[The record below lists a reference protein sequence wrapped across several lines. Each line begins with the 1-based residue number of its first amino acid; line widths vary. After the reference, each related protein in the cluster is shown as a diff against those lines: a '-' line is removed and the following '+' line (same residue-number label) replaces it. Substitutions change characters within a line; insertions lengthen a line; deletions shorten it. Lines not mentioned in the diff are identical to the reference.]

1 LPFILSYAAS
11 KDSSQAEQSVHAS
24 SREYGSTF
32 NSSRIVGSVDY
43 NANVGITRK
52 AEDYTPVTFEKQD
65 PFLSSGYP
73 TTYTRSRP
81 SFLDSIGVQ
90 RVSPTPTTQAS
101 YGEPAKANEPSSNSN
116 YQGSFLPQPNQ
127 QSTGSS
133 AVDIS
138 FTLGSQEYNNEKGS
152 YGNSTAPD
160 FSVSKEERNLQ
171 NGNQTF
177 QKFTTHGKDDDFSA
191 LEQVINA
198 KPCLI

>member
-11 KDSSQAEQSVHAS
+11 KDSSEAEQSVHAN

-32 NSSRIVGSVDY
+32 NSSRIVDTVDY

-52 AEDYTPVTFEKQD
+52 AEDYTPVSFEKQD

-81 SFLDSIGVQ
+81 SFFDSIGVQ
-90 RVSPTPTTQAS
+90 RASPTPTTQAS
-101 YGEPAKANEPSSNSN
+101 YGEPAKANEPSTNSN

-133 AVDIS
+133 AADIS

>member
-1 LPFILSYAAS
+1 LILLVY
-11 KDSSQAEQSVHAS
+11 KE
-24 SREYGSTF
+24 
-32 NSSRIVGSVDY
+32 
-43 NANVGITRK
+43 
-52 AEDYTPVTFEKQD
+52 
-65 PFLSSGYP
+65 
-73 TTYTRSRP
+73 
-81 SFLDSIGVQ
+81 
-90 RVSPTPTTQAS
+90 SPTPTTQAS